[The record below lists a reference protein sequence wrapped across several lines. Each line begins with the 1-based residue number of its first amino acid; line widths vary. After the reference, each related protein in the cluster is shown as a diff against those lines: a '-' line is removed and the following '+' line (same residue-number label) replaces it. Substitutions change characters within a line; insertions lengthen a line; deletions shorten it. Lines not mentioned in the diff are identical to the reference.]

1 MNLTERDLLTK
12 SLTKY
17 RSGEYDEEALHAN
30 FETVIHLITESHL
43 KRLRD
48 RLEII
53 ETDLEKIDFLS
64 NKPRPEYLKQLDLI
78 DEVIAEY
85 PFEKV

>member
-17 RSGEYDEEALHAN
+17 RSGEYDEEAFHAN